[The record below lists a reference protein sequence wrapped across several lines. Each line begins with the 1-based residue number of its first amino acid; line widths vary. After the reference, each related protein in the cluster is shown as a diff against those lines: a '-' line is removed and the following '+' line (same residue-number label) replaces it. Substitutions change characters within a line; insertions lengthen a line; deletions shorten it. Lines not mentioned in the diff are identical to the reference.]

1 MIPEEA
7 REEPVEAVED
17 AGAEAD
23 DEPTTE
29 PEPAVE
35 PPPAEPAIA
44 PQLPPTLPGT
54 TVPPAARPDPID
66 SVPEAVAAIR
76 QGKTEQAIQALR
88 ILRKKMPRSA
98 YVPYLLGNLYCS
110 KHWWT
115 ICLDY
120 YRSAIRTNRVY
131 RGKRI
136 LNQNVIRA
144 LASPKAH
151 RKAAGTLVYSIG
163 RPSLPYLKRAVKYD
177 RNRSVRKKAWW
188 LYKRIRRRR
197 R

>member
-1 MIPEEA
+1 M
-7 REEPVEAVED
+7 
-17 AGAEAD
+17 
-23 DEPTTE
+23 
-29 PEPAVE
+29 
-35 PPPAEPAIA
+35 
-44 PQLPPTLPGT
+44 
-54 TVPPAARPDPID
+54 
-66 SVPEAVAAIR
+66 S
-76 QGKTEQAIQALR
+76 K
-88 ILRKKMPRSA
+88 SA

-115 ICLDY
+115 IGLDY
-120 YRSAIRTNRVY
+120 YRAAINTNRAY

-151 RKAAGTLVYSIG
+151 RKAGGMLVYTIG
-163 RPSLPYLKRAVKYD
+163 RPSLPYLKRAFKSD
-177 RNRSVRKKAWW
+177 KNRSVRKKAWW